1 MKSAFLVLL
10 TLFVAHVCLGQ
21 SKPLDLSITLSDL
34 NNYQALADK
43 GQANG
48 YTPLNSNSL
57 VPPSFLFP
65 GFSSSQD
72 GTIWSKSGSSWLAI
86 SNLTIQPFSLV
97 VSLTRVGKLS
107 IPGVSLDIYGVG
119 TELST
124 VPLTLYGGNN
134 RVYVANGQSI
144 GGANVNFN
152 NFTWSINSSGNFD
165 LNSGIIKGGMSL
177 NNTSISN
184 ISSIFSSNGLSI
196 NFTNNRI
203 TSLQSGKD
211 VIFAG
216 DDFGVQVPNI
226 QTNKLLNPLTSET
239 TRNYALNVRSADL
252 LYVAKNSSN
261 NWTLPQRF
269 TGGISISPALSI
281 SNGGT
286 GATNAQQARQNLGI
300 TTGVTG
306 GFQAWSTVLTSLASN
321 IPTTN
326 NFLVGISS
334 AWVSRTP
341 AQVRS
346 ILGVEIGSG
355 GLQPYSATLNY
366 ISTIVTNNSL
376 GSKYIFVGDPV
387 TQTLTAR
394 TAAFARSDLGLE
406 INSTNGV
413 QAYSPY
419 LRDIANLGIPQLDE
433 FLVGTGTAW
442 TKKTPSQ
449 ARISLGLGATWLT
462 NTNVTN
468 FRTAIGLGTTDEVS
482 FSTVTSTYVAT
493 VDGLNGTALAPT
505 GIQFNGVAAAIT
517 RTNLGLGATWL
528 TNTNVTNF
536 RTAIELGSA
545 ATNNASAF
553 QPASANLT
561 NLASNNAANLTNFP
575 TLNQNT
581 TGTASNVTGVVA
593 LTNGGTGTNSAE
605 GARSNLGLGATNAV
619 TFSNIT
625 ASGTLAVSN
634 TATFSTNVTVTG
646 NATLN
651 GSGNLAPSQTAS
663 SGSSLMTRALTDNN
677 SLWNVSSVR
686 PLGAYAFDGA
696 NGGSG
701 GPAHAFG
708 GASIG
713 PGTNANG
720 FGRARLYYG
729 LNNNSPL
736 IGTGIGMYQS
746 IAVAA
751 VIAMRGEDV
760 AEGNVVRLIVGSPD
774 TVAPANSNAITTA
787 GFGVEFTRSTTNTNA
802 WPAATTK
809 ARLFAHD
816 GTTYRTSSYTPDFRG
831 EFASQVAFVVAK
843 TTAGVVTL
851 HMDTSILSHGV
862 APQRVPLAPV
872 LTITNGPSGGNG
884 AQSVDF
890 ITANTSTNA
899 HAVPNVAFF
908 YNGMVEI
915 KD

>member
-1 MKSAFLVLL
+1 MKFVLIAL
-10 TLFVAHVCLGQ
+10 STLFIAHICFGQ
-21 SKPLDLSITLSDL
+21 SKPLDLSVTLSDL

-57 VPPSFLFP
+57 VPPNFLFP

-86 SNLTIQPFSLV
+86 SNLNIQPFSLV

-226 QTNKLLNPLTSET
+226 QTNELLNPLTSET

-269 TGGISISPALSI
+269 TGGIYISPALSV

-286 GATNAQQARQNLGI
+286 GATNAAQARQNLGI
-300 TTGVTG
+300 TTGV
-306 GFQAWSTVLTSLASN
+306 FQSFSPVLTSLASN
-321 IPTTN
+321 VPTTN

-346 ILGVEIGSG
+346 ILGIEIGSG
-355 GLQPYSATLNY
+355 GLQPYSTALNY
-366 ISTIVTNNSL
+366 ISTTVTNNNL
-376 GSKYIFVGDPV
+376 GSKYIFVGDPA

-394 TAAFARSDLGLE
+394 TAALARSDLGLE

-442 TKKTPSQ
+442 TKKVPSQ
-449 ARISLGLGATWLT
+449 TRISLGLGATWLT
-462 NTNVTN
+462 NTNVIN
-468 FRTAIGLGTTDEVS
+468 FRTAIGLGTTSEVT
-482 FSTVTSTYVAT
+482 FSTVSSTFVAT
-493 VDGLNGTALAPT
+493 TSGLDGTSVAPT
-505 GIQFNGVAAAIT
+505 GIQFNGVAAATT

-536 RTAIELGSA
+536 RTAI
-545 ATNNASAF
+545 
-553 QPASANLT
+553 
-561 NLASNNAANLTNFP
+561 
-575 TLNQNT
+575 
-581 TGTASNVTGVVA
+581 
-593 LTNGGTGTNSAE
+593 
-605 GARSNLGLGATNAV
+605 GLGATNNA

-625 ASGTLAVSN
+625 ASGTLGVSN
-634 TATFSTNVTVTG
+634 TATFATNVTVNGNISVGSLTTTTPSTWALDATQTAAATNG
-646 NATLN
+646 VLALPSNANVIRLTNATAI
-651 GSGNLAPSQTAS
+651 SGVSGGVLGAFYYLVNQTTNAVTISNVGGITVQGGTSLTLGANQAATLVATGATNASVAARGDLTDVALGGTANTAPSQTADS
-663 SGSSLMTRALTDNN
+663 ASSLMTRGLSDVRY
-677 SLWNVSSVR
+677 LGEMWNASKMT
-686 PLGAYAFDGA
+686 AY
-696 NGGSG
+696 
-701 GPAHAFG
+701 
-708 GASIG
+708 
-713 PGTNANG
+713 
-720 FGRARLYYG
+720 
-729 LNNNSPL
+729 
-736 IGTGIGMYQS
+736 
-746 IAVAA
+746 
-751 VIAMRGEDV
+751 
-760 AEGNVVRLIVGSPD
+760 
-774 TVAPANSNAITTA
+774 
-787 GFGVEFTRSTTNTNA
+787 STTNPSVTVFINEPMVTYTNLQPQGPFMQEFISAQKYAGKTVKLLAYCRVNSTNGGNVQGSGRVIYLTNTAGGADPNFPLSVGGQSHGTVGVFTNA
-802 WPAATTK
+802 
-809 ARLFAHD
+809 
-816 GTTYRTSSYTPDFRG
+816 GTDVFP
-831 EFASQVAFVVAK
+831 VA
-843 TTAGVVTL
+843 
-851 HMDTSILSHGV
+851 
-862 APQRVPLAPV
+862 
-872 LTITNGPSGGNG
+872 
-884 AQSVDF
+884 
-890 ITANTSTNA
+890 TSTNQYLIFTSNVGTIPTNA
-899 HAVPNVAFF
+899 TLIIASFGFNRASTNTTFTNGNLYMQAVEVV
-908 YNGMVEI
+908 VENP
-915 KD
+915 